1 VTKQSCNLQ
10 QEPMAI
16 KHQKTPA
23 GCNKDWLA
31 GWEVFTHENKL
42 N

>member
-16 KHQKTPA
+16 KHQKMPA

-31 GWEVFTHENKL
+31 GWLGSFHPRK
-42 N
+42 